1 MLNGVK
7 SHLLGKKSIEEWEI
21 GVAKNVVNEFMER
34 CEETRF
40 EFDDLYQEC
49 LLRWYEKRNKC
60 QKNRGAKR
68 QTFMC
73 SILRK
78 KLKNILR
85 DNKKTNKRKIIFN
98 TIPLEQ
104 LIVSK
109 YSKDE
114 DESNKTYGSIL
125 EDITNE
131 ENEILLKNDLEK
143 VIQRYA

>member
-1 MLNGVK
+1 
-7 SHLLGKKSIEEWEI
+7 
-21 GVAKNVVNEFMER
+21 
-34 CEETRF
+34 
-40 EFDDLYQEC
+40 
-49 LLRWYEKRNKC
+49 
-60 QKNRGAKR
+60 
-68 QTFMC
+68 MC